1 MYDPW
6 GKGMSSYLLRELELS
21 MRGYPATVAVY
32 LAALFLR
39 FGGPVN
45 QVKDYVL
52 SMLLKRDIDVT
63 KAQKALDALLK
74 ILVNEPD
81 IDGFVESLEEKYY
94 DRFKDALYF
103 YIKINKK
110 SLREVKNVI
119 QTLLQL
125 RMKAEDKTKRG
136 SFKLSMTVFSD
147 VKPSELS
154 ICGTDITVGKLWS
167 LGFFI
172 ILLKE
177 ELLLETYHIITPA
190 PYVDVSLLRLF
201 KV

>member
-1 MYDPW
+1 
-6 GKGMSSYLLRELELS
+6 

-39 FGGPVN
+39 FGGFIN
-45 QVKDYVL
+45 QVKDHVL
-52 SMLLKRDIDVT
+52 SKLVERGIDAT
-63 KAQKALDALLK
+63 KAQKALDVLLK
-74 ILVNEPD
+74 VLADEPD
-81 IDGFVESLEEKYY
+81 INGFVESLEERYY

-103 YIKINKK
+103 YIETNKG
-110 SLREVKNVI
+110 SSREIKDII

-136 SFKLSMTVFSD
+136 SFKVSMTVFPA
-147 VKPSELS
+147 VKPNELS
-154 ICGTDITVGKLWS
+154 ICGTDITVGKLRS

-172 ILLKE
+172 ILLKRE
-177 ELLLETYHIITPA
+177 WFLEAEYHIIIPA

-201 KV
+201 EV

>member
-1 MYDPW
+1 
-6 GKGMSSYLLRELELS
+6 
-21 MRGYPATVAVY
+21 MRGYPATAAVY
-32 LAALFLR
+32 LAALLLFIH
-39 FGGPVN
+39 FGDPVN

-74 ILVNEPD
+74 VLVNEPN
-81 IDGFVESLEEKYY
+81 IGGFVESLEEKYY

-110 SLREVKNVI
+110 SSREVKNVI

-125 RMKAEDKTKRG
+125 RMKAKDKTKRG
-136 SFKLSMTVFSD
+136 SFKLSVAVFSD
-147 VKPSELS
+147 AKPSELS
-154 ICGTDITVGKLWS
+154 IYGTDITMGKLES

-172 ILLKE
+172 MLLKRNGSWRRS
-177 ELLLETYHIITPA
+177 TT
-190 PYVDVSLLRLF
+190 
-201 KV
+201 